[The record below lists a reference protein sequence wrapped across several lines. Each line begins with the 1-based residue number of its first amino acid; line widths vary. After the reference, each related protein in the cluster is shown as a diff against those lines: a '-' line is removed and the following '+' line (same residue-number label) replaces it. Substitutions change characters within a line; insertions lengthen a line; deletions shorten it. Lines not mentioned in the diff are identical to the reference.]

1 MEIKRTDMKVADK
14 FELKP
19 STINGLDESKK
30 LLGMT
35 PKFKTMYFNFEVGK
49 GLPNH
54 VHNGYASI
62 FVYEGKINLKFE
74 TGEEFQLEKGSYLA
88 LDGSVKHSAVVEA
101 PSKVVVHMC
110 FEE

>member
-1 MEIKRTDMKVADK
+1 MEIKESMD
-14 FELKP
+14 ELESVNLNPVNIEKI
-19 STINGLDESKK
+19 SESKK
-30 LLGMT
+30 LLGRS
-35 PKFKTMYFNFEVGK
+35 PKFKTMYLKFEEGK
-49 GLPNH
+49 KLSSSS
-54 VHNGYASI
+54 HNGYASI